1 MRLGLAIRPW
11 VGRVRGVGMVFA
23 RWVAEMM
30 LVMSLARSHVWS
42 FPMHESPAAPSLQ
55 TPASQRPCRAQRPWP
70 RAWSA
75 RRTILGT
82 TRGAPGAVASA
93 NPMGVSGGR
102 HVALPDMIG
111 RPGLRDALSR
121 RGIESIQIPCMAFE
135 RTRAPLAQLLAR
147 QEWQYIVVTAP
158 ESASILLQAWVE
170 AAKPDLN
177 VACVGRET
185 RQMLSEGGL
194 RPLDFAS
201 TTGKELV
208 ATLPDAKGAA
218 SAGQVLLPVSV
229 KATQGVPKSEKRN
242 RAGVACQ

>member
-1 MRLGLAIRPW
+1 M
-11 VGRVRGVGMVFA
+11 
-23 RWVAEMM
+23 
-30 LVMSLARSHVWS
+30 
-42 FPMHESPAAPSLQ
+42 
-55 TPASQRPCRAQRPWP
+55 
-70 RAWSA
+70 
-75 RRTILGT
+75 
-82 TRGAPGAVASA
+82 
-93 NPMGVSGGR
+93 SGGR
-102 HVALPDMIG
+102 FVALPDLIG
-111 RPGLRDALSR
+111 RAGLRDALSR
-121 RGIESIQIPCMAFE
+121 RGIESREIPCMAFE
-135 RTRAPLAQLLAR
+135 STRAPLAQLLAR